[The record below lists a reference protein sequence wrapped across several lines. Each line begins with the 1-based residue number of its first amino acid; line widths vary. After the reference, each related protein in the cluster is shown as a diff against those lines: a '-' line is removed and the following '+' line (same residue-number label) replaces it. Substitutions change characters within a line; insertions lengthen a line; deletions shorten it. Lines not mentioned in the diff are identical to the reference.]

1 MKIRLLT
8 KKLLLSSPTPPE
20 LRLHARSY
28 RHHLIDLHI
37 FLSRIHRVT
46 SRVEFLGGLEDSL
59 RAEGSPGVV
68 AGEEG
73 LEFADDLLGC
83 GFRNQ
88 AAL

>member
-1 MKIRLLT
+1 MKNRIALQIIRG
-8 KKLLLSSPTPPE
+8 
-20 LRLHARSY
+20 
-28 RHHLIDLHI
+28 
-37 FLSRIHRVT
+37 
-46 SRVEFLGGLEDSL
+46 VEFLGGLEDSL

-88 AAL
+88 VAL